1 MKGRTASNAP
11 APQSPK
17 LEKNGAG
24 KLEKKQN
31 PTKSSGAT
39 SVPEKKPH
47 GGKRDRAGRKSK
59 AERIDALG
67 VSDTLEQ
74 HLVEEVEVIE
84 VNAQTGARKRS
95 KKPTLQ
101 ALLDMLRHEAL
112 KNKSVPAAKEYM
124 DRTLGRAK
132 QRIEHE
138 GGIEVDDQRP
148 LTKAE
153 QAAALAYEAA
163 LDEEDDDLEDD
174 DEAGD

>member
-1 MKGRTASNAP
+1 MKGTTASKAP

-17 LEKNGAG
+17 PEKHGG
-24 KLEKKQN
+24 SETEKKQ
-31 PTKSSGAT
+31 KSKGGRNYT
-39 SVPEKKPH
+39 PKGVGN
-47 GGKRDRAGRKSK
+47 GGKRDRSGRKTK

-84 VNAQTGARKRS
+84 VNAQTGARKKS

-163 LDEEDDDLEDD
+163 LEEEDDDLDD